1 MTKEV
6 GSCQGDRPSVQGLDL
21 GVLGLDDAL
30 KLLNLG
36 VLSLDGELKI
46 LNLADLLVGLVNT
59 ENENESFKSK

>member
-36 VLSLDGELKI
+36 VLSLDGALKV
-46 LNLADLLVGLVNT
+46 LNLLVSLVNT
-59 ENENESFKSK
+59 ENEK